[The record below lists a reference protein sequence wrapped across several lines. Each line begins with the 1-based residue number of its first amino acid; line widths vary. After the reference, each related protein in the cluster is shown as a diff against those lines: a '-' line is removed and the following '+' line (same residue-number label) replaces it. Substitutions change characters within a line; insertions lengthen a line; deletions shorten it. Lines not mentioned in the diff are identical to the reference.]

1 MIKSLSRVYPHP
13 DFGPTIFSTS
23 PWSWFYSETQPYSF
37 LYIFQA
43 IFFQILLGLR
53 YCHANN
59 VLHRDLKCS
68 NILVTKSGRVKL
80 GDFGLARI
88 CDPLDSRPYT
98 NKVITLWYRPP
109 ELLIGD
115 ERYTS
120 AVDMW
125 SAGCILAE
133 LFQRKPLFQVN
144 EYST

>member
-1 MIKSLSRVYPHP
+1 
-13 DFGPTIFSTS
+13 
-23 PWSWFYSETQPYSF
+23 
-37 LYIFQA
+37 
-43 IFFQILLGLR
+43 
-53 YCHANN
+53 
-59 VLHRDLKCS
+59 
-68 NILVTKSGRVKL
+68 VTKSGRVKL

-144 EYST
+144 TFRYNTLNHDGKILKDPIRTCKYFRGIPPELY

>member
-1 MIKSLSRVYPHP
+1 M
-13 DFGPTIFSTS
+13 
-23 PWSWFYSETQPYSF
+23 
-37 LYIFQA
+37 
-43 IFFQILLGLR
+43 
-53 YCHANN
+53 N

-68 NILVTKSGRVKL
+68 NILVTKGGKVKL

-88 CDPLDSRPYT
+88 CDPADSRPYT

-115 ERYTS
+115 ERYTA

-133 LFQRKPLFQVN
+133 LFQRKPLFQVCCLTHGLIA
-144 EYST
+144 E

>member
-1 MIKSLSRVYPHP
+1 M
-13 DFGPTIFSTS
+13 
-23 PWSWFYSETQPYSF
+23 
-37 LYIFQA
+37 
-43 IFFQILLGLR
+43 
-53 YCHANN
+53 
-59 VLHRDLKCS
+59 
-68 NILVTKSGRVKL
+68 TKSGRVKL

-144 EYST
+144 EYSKNFEKLLQNAEILPRESFKIVPSCVLI

>member
-1 MIKSLSRVYPHP
+1 M
-13 DFGPTIFSTS
+13 
-23 PWSWFYSETQPYSF
+23 
-37 LYIFQA
+37 
-43 IFFQILLGLR
+43 GLR

-144 EYST
+144 GFKDLEISSYSIIYVGLKFMFVHMTASYL

>member
-1 MIKSLSRVYPHP
+1 M
-13 DFGPTIFSTS
+13 
-23 PWSWFYSETQPYSF
+23 
-37 LYIFQA
+37 
-43 IFFQILLGLR
+43 
-53 YCHANN
+53 
-59 VLHRDLKCS
+59 LHRDLKCS

-133 LFQRKPLFQVN
+133 LFQRKPLFQVIFQMEGSRTAVIVLQDLTEVLKHYKVKGERTIN
-144 EYST
+144 FDSISYSNIF